1 MQMRG
6 AIDNVRKTVN
16 LGFYLANRFAPKK
29 FTQESFFA
37 SLLVLK
43 ALLENIHDSA
53 EVLLD

>member
-1 MQMRG
+1 MRG